1 MLRNYA
7 SLLASEKLSNPTA
20 WLKFGLFSVGLGQS
34 FAFVLVPPLA
44 RDLGLSVIE
53 TSTIFSISAIAWAI
67 TSASWGR
74 ASDQYGRRNIAV
86 IGLIGYSISIIA
98 LITPLFLVEKNVL
111 DLAYLLPLLILGR
124 LINGLIGSAT
134 RPAAFAYMADI
145 TDRSKRTKKFA
156 RLESSFL
163 VGTIM
168 GPLIGGFL
176 FLYSQTLPFYVF
188 SLCGGISAIGIFVS
202 FPKDIAQR
210 KTERSASKL
219 SYKDS
224 SIWPFL
230 LIAAMFSLCQASLLQ
245 SIGFFVTDVFSDE
258 KDLPLVISLTFVV
271 LSISTV
277 VSQYVFTDLKPITN
291 NKLLIYGTFL
301 VTISY
306 LLAASSSSIAMFYL
320 SMMINGFGA
329 GMFRPANASALSI
342 AQTPDDQGTAA
353 GYLGSVMP
361 IGHVLTPLIAMPIYQ
376 LGPEYLYFFSS
387 FLCFTSLLFIIGHP
401 ILRHNEQTSFTS
413 S

>member
-1 MLRNYA
+1 M
-7 SLLASEKLSNPTA
+7 
-20 WLKFGLFSVGLGQS
+20 
-34 FAFVLVPPLA
+34 PPLA

-210 KTERSASKL
+210 ITERSASKL

-387 FLCFTSLLFIIGHP
+387 FLCFASLLFIIGHP

>member
-1 MLRNYA
+1 M
-7 SLLASEKLSNPTA
+7 SNPSA

-53 TSTIFSISAIAWAI
+53 TSTIFAISAIAWAA

-74 ASDQYGRRNIAV
+74 ASDRYGRRNIAI
-86 IGLIGYSISIIA
+86 IGLIGYSVSIIA

-111 DLAYLLPLLILGR
+111 DFAYLLPLLVLGR

-134 RPAAFAYMADI
+134 RPAAFAYIADI
-145 TDRSKRTKKFA
+145 SDRSKRTKKFA

-168 GPLIGGFL
+168 GPMIGGFL
-176 FLYSQTLPFYVF
+176 FLYSKTLPFYVF
-188 SLCGGISAIGIFVS
+188 AFCGGIAAIGILLT
-202 FPKDIAQR
+202 FPKNIKQ
-210 KTERSASKL
+210 KTSKNVRSRL
-219 SYKDS
+219 TYKDS
-224 SIWPFL
+224 SVWPFL
-230 LIAAMFSLCQASLLQ
+230 VIAGLFSLCQASLLQ
-245 SIGFFVTDVFSDE
+245 SIGFFITDVFSSE
-258 KDLPLVISLTFVV
+258 KDLPLVISLTFGL

-277 VSQYVFTDLKPITN
+277 VSQYIFTDLKPISN

-306 LLAASSSSIAMFYL
+306 IQAALSTSIALFYL
-320 SMMINGFGA
+320 AMMVNGMGA
-329 GMFRPANASALSI
+329 GMVRPANASALSL

-361 IGHVLTPLIAMPIYQ
+361 IGHALTPLVAMPIYQ
-376 LGPEYLYFFSS
+376 YAPHYLYFFSA
-387 FLCFTSLLFIIGHP
+387 FLCFTALLFIIGHP
-401 ILRHNEQTSFTS
+401 LLRDHEQTSTS
-413 S
+413 TS